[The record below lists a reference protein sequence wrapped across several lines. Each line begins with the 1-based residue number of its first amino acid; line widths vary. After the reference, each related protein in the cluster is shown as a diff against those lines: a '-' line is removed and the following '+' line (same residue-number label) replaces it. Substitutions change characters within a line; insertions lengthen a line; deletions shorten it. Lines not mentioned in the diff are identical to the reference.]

1 MEVTLLNNLGIG
13 GVFSIVESYPD
24 SPNIT
29 FLNPLDFGGMG
40 LLVRFCPVCSE
51 CRSLSDTDA
60 KCSWLPDLEEVLLS
74 FVSELSV
81 LDCFS
86 SKVFRVFFGIDH
98 RLGLERIG
106 EEMRPRNSL
115 KGVGV
120 SGQSFTQRAGML
132 SADIDIS
139 LKKGGL

>member
-1 MEVTLLNNLGIG
+1 ML
-13 GVFSIVESYPD
+13 SSA
-24 SPNIT
+24 
-29 FLNPLDFGGMG
+29 
-40 LLVRFCPVCSE
+40 CSE
-51 CRSLSDTDA
+51 RKT
-60 KCSWLPDLEEVLLS
+60 LEESIGTRVCLLKIPLNECRGIS
-74 FVSELSV
+74 FPAPSVFVSELSV
-81 LDCFS
+81 LVCFS

-98 RLGLERIG
+98 RLGLEHIG

-120 SGQSFTQRAGML
+120 SGQSFTQRPGML

>member
-1 MEVTLLNNLGIG
+1 
-13 GVFSIVESYPD
+13 
-24 SPNIT
+24 
-29 FLNPLDFGGMG
+29 MG
-40 LLVRFCPVCSE
+40 LHFRFCPVHFE
-51 CRSLSDTDA
+51 CHSLSDTDA
-60 KCSWLPDLEEVLLS
+60 ELLDLEDMLLS

-81 LDCFS
+81 LVCVS
-86 SKVFRVFFGIDH
+86 FRVFFGIDH
-98 RLGLERIG
+98 RLGLEHIG

-139 LKKGGL
+139 LKKGGGL